1 MARKTIRYSL
11 NEGESIEDAQDFI
24 ETEYPGVCAVSAV
37 SADGPGTYLLTF
49 SGSGAGMDKLRKDW

>member
-24 ETEYPGVCAVSAV
+24 EREYPGVRAVSAV
-37 SADGPGTYLLTF
+37 RTEGPGTYSLTF
-49 SGSGAGMDKLRKDW
+49 SGTGPGMTKLNRDW